1 MSKIVILYFVYKIQ
15 YYDFMIEHTSISEP
29 IYLRLKEMI
38 LNGELKQGEK
48 IVQEKIAEL
57 LGVSRT
63 PLMKAL
69 LALENEYLVE
79 SIPRRGMY
87 IRSWDKKEI
96 IDIYICRE
104 AIEGMAARLLA
115 QSGDE
120 NVINQLKDCFSP
132 FLNSKSINLN
142 AYTEA
147 DEAFHSLLIKL
158 TGNAPLDK
166 IYFFGNI
173 HEKVIGHGLIR
184 PPEETLN
191 EHFKIINA
199 IEKGDADAAENFA
212 REHIKKSRDLL
223 FDQ

>member
-1 MSKIVILYFVYKIQ
+1 
-15 YYDFMIEHTSISEP
+15 MIEHTSISEP

-69 LALENEYLVE
+69 LALENEYLVK

-87 IRSWDKKEI
+87 IRSWDQKEI
-96 IDIYICRE
+96 IDIYVCRE

-115 QSGDE
+115 QAGDKT
-120 NVINQLKDCFSP
+120 VVQQLKDCFSP
-132 FLNSKSINLN
+132 FQNSDHIDIDV
-142 AYTEA
+142 YTKA
-147 DEAFHSLLIKL
+147 DEKFHSLLIKL
-158 TGNAPLDK
+158 TGNEPLDK

-173 HEKVIGHGLIR
+173 HDKVIGHGLIR
-184 PPEETLN
+184 PPEETLD
-191 EHFKIINA
+191 EHFKIIKA
-199 IEKGDADAAENFA
+199 IENGDANEAEKVA
-212 REHIKKSRDLL
+212 REHIKKSRELL
-223 FDQ
+223 FDT

>member
-1 MSKIVILYFVYKIQ
+1 MYTKYN
-15 YYDFMIEHTSISEP
+15 FMIQHTNINEP

-69 LALENEYLVE
+69 LALENEYLVK

-87 IRSWDKKEI
+87 IRSWNQKEI

-115 QSGDE
+115 QSKDDR
-120 NVINQLKDCFSP
+120 VIKELKDCFSP
-132 FLNSKSINLN
+132 FLASKEINLK
-142 AYTEA
+142 AYTKA
-147 DEAFHSLLIKL
+147 DETFHSLLIKL
-158 TGNAPLDK
+158 TGNEPLDK

-173 HEKVIGHGLIR
+173 HDKVIGHGLIR
-184 PPEETLN
+184 PPEETLE
-191 EHFKIINA
+191 EHFKIIEA
-199 IEKGDADAAENFA
+199 IEKGDADKAEQFA
-212 REHIKKSRDLL
+212 REHIKKSRELL